1 MKNKPH
7 INIGQIMKTPNNDK
21 IMQALRLPI
30 SGVKPIS
37 AQFITTAAPKKK
49 MLIEPQKNV
58 TEFSADQHE
67 KIETWLSFC
76 AIGTSMLDVG
86 TKALRNLQVIDK
98 RDAVFDLVTA
108 FKQLRKHFSGNENF
122 DKTENEM
129 NDFLFT
135 FLHLPPDQQKRVVK
149 FQESII
155 R

>member
-1 MKNKPH
+1 
-7 INIGQIMKTPNNDK
+7 MKTPNNDK
-21 IMQALRLPI
+21 IMQALRLPLA
-30 SGVKPIS
+30 GNKPIS
-37 AQFITTAAPKKK
+37 AQFITTATPKKK
-49 MLIEPQKNV
+49 MLIEPQKQAH
-58 TEFSADQHE
+58 EFDEEGKE

-76 AIGTSMLDVG
+76 AMATEMLDVG
-86 TKALRNLQVIDK
+86 TKALANLKVIHK

-135 FLHLPPDQQKRVVK
+135 FLHLPPDQQRRVVL

-155 R
+155 NKSR

>member
-1 MKNKPH
+1 M
-7 INIGQIMKTPNNDK
+7 NIKQILKSPGIAAN
-21 IMQALRLPI
+21 I
-30 SGVKPIS
+30 PIS
-37 AQFITTAAPKKK
+37 AQFITTAQPKKK
-49 MLIEPQKNV
+49 MLIEPRKHAN
-58 TEFSADQHE
+58 EFDEAGKQ

-76 AIGTSMLDVG
+76 AIGTSIVDVG
-86 TKALRNLQVIDK
+86 TKALANLKVIHN
-98 RDAVFDLVTA
+98 RDAVFDLITA

-122 DKTENEM
+122 DQTENDM